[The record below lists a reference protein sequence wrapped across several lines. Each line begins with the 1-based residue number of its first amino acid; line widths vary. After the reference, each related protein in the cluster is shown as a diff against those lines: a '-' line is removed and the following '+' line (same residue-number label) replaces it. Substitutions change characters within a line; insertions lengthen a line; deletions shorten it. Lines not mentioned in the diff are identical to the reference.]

1 MRSNLGRF
9 APVVIFLS
17 MILLPLFL
25 ALDRLIFVT
34 GTNPLQAMLQIG
46 DHPLGSEA
54 IAFTFIQASLSAIL
68 TLAIGLPIAWW
79 LGRYK
84 WKRIG
89 VIRAALTL
97 PFVTPTV
104 VAAMGFLALIKD
116 GGVLDSIGID
126 LRNDSG
132 IVGEFSATLGIENT
146 GHIIALLIAH
156 AWFNLALVI
165 RFVEPKVSTLPPR
178 YEDAFRMLPAGT
190 SPIQRI
196 TQFWWPMLR
205 TSIMSAFVFTFIFSF
220 TSFALVRWL
229 APDLWTLESLM
240 ATEGGAAGIPGYRV
254 DVSRFVLGAA
264 TLQGIVLLI
273 ALGLAGRWQQR
284 QSNEIELVSEEHSRT
299 NFGTPG
305 LLPRLGVLYAT
316 IFALAP
322 LIAMIL
328 SSFRIRDRTSE
339 SYRWSLDAWV
349 AAFNGDLTYASV
361 PEALFNS
368 VFYAV
373 GCLIVS
379 CLLGFFVAQAI
390 HSLEQQNRPRL
401 AQAIDLLSMLP
412 LALSGVMVGLGV
424 LLGILKLWP
433 ALFSFYALPIL
444 PHAMLTTP
452 FVVRILLPAMRE
464 IDSDYE
470 EAGMILGYNPV
481 ERFFRIK
488 IPLLQPHLVVAA
500 ALSMAFSLGEFGAS
514 WILLRPGAWDTLPVL
529 VDQLMSRPKYF
540 ELVEPIA
547 MATATVLMC
556 MTFLLFVIA
565 ERFRSH
571 QGGGF

>member
-1 MRSNLGRF
+1 MRSNLERF

-132 IVGEFSATLGIENT
+132 IVGELSATLGIENT

-205 TSIMSAFVFTFIFSF
+205 TSILSAFVFTFIFSF

-305 LLPRLGVLYAT
+305 LLPRLGVLFAT

-322 LIAMIL
+322 LVVMIL

-339 SYRWSLDAWV
+339 SYRWSLDAWD
-349 AAFNGDLTYASV
+349 AAFSGDLTYASV

-433 ALFSFYALPIL
+433 ALFSFYGLPIL

-514 WILLRPGAWDTLPVL
+514 WILLRSGAWDTLPVL

>member
-132 IVGEFSATLGIENT
+132 IVGELSATLGIENT

-273 ALGLAGRWQQR
+273 ALGL
-284 QSNEIELVSEEHSRT
+284 S
-299 NFGTPG
+299 
-305 LLPRLGVLYAT
+305 
-316 IFALAP
+316 
-322 LIAMIL
+322 LIHI
-328 SSFRIRDRTSE
+328 
-339 SYRWSLDAWV
+339 
-349 AAFNGDLTYASV
+349 
-361 PEALFNS
+361 
-368 VFYAV
+368 
-373 GCLIVS
+373 
-379 CLLGFFVAQAI
+379 
-390 HSLEQQNRPRL
+390 
-401 AQAIDLLSMLP
+401 
-412 LALSGVMVGLGV
+412 
-424 LLGILKLWP
+424 
-433 ALFSFYALPIL
+433 
-444 PHAMLTTP
+444 
-452 FVVRILLPAMRE
+452 
-464 IDSDYE
+464 
-470 EAGMILGYNPV
+470 
-481 ERFFRIK
+481 
-488 IPLLQPHLVVAA
+488 
-500 ALSMAFSLGEFGAS
+500 
-514 WILLRPGAWDTLPVL
+514 
-529 VDQLMSRPKYF
+529 
-540 ELVEPIA
+540 
-547 MATATVLMC
+547 
-556 MTFLLFVIA
+556 
-565 ERFRSH
+565 
-571 QGGGF
+571 

>member
-1 MRSNLGRF
+1 MRSNLERF

-205 TSIMSAFVFTFIFSF
+205 TSILSAFVFTFIFSF

-305 LLPRLGVLYAT
+305 LLPRLGVLFAT

-322 LIAMIL
+322 LVVMIL

-339 SYRWSLDAWV
+339 SYRWSLDAWD
-349 AAFNGDLTYASV
+349 AAFSGDLTYASV

-433 ALFSFYALPIL
+433 ALFSFYGLPIL

-514 WILLRPGAWDTLPVL
+514 WILLRSGAWDTLPVL

>member
-132 IVGEFSATLGIENT
+132 IVGELSATLGIENT

-305 LLPRLGVLYAT
+305 LLPRLGVLLAT

-322 LIAMIL
+322 LIVMIL

-339 SYRWSLDAWV
+339 SYRWSLDAWD

-373 GCLIVS
+373 GCLLVS

-514 WILLRPGAWDTLPVL
+514 WILLRSGAWDTLPVL

>member
-1 MRSNLGRF
+1 MRSNLERF

-116 GGVLDSIGID
+116 GGVLDSLGID

-305 LLPRLGVLYAT
+305 LLPRLGVLFAT

-322 LIAMIL
+322 LVVMIL

-339 SYRWSLDAWV
+339 SYRWSLDAWD
-349 AAFNGDLTYASV
+349 AAFSGDLTYASV

-373 GCLIVS
+373 GCLIIS

-433 ALFSFYALPIL
+433 ALFSFYGLPIL

-514 WILLRPGAWDTLPVL
+514 WILLRSGAWDTLPVL

>member
-132 IVGEFSATLGIENT
+132 IVGELSATLGIENT

-305 LLPRLGVLYAT
+305 LLPRLGVLLAT

-322 LIAMIL
+322 LIVMIL

-339 SYRWSLDAWV
+339 SYRWSLDAWD

-464 IDSDYE
+464 IGSDYE

-481 ERFFRIK
+481 ERFLRIK
-488 IPLLQPHLVVAA
+488 IPLLQPHLIVAA

-514 WILLRPGAWDTLPVL
+514 WILLRSGAWDTLPVL

>member
-1 MRSNLGRF
+1 
-9 APVVIFLS
+9 

-132 IVGEFSATLGIENT
+132 IVGELSATLGIENT

-196 TQFWWPMLR
+196 TQFWWPMLS

-305 LLPRLGVLYAT
+305 LLPRLGVLLAT

-322 LIAMIL
+322 LIVMIL

-339 SYRWSLDAWV
+339 SYRWSLDAWD

-514 WILLRPGAWDTLPVL
+514 WILLRSGAWDTLPVL

>member
-1 MRSNLGRF
+1 MRSNLERF

-132 IVGEFSATLGIENT
+132 IVGELSATLGIENT

-205 TSIMSAFVFTFIFSF
+205 TSILSAFVFTFIFSF

-284 QSNEIELVSEEHSRT
+284 QSNEIELVSEVHSRT

-305 LLPRLGVLYAT
+305 LLPRLGVLFAT

-322 LIAMIL
+322 LVVMIL

-339 SYRWSLDAWV
+339 SYRWSLDAWG
-349 AAFNGDLTYASV
+349 AAFSGDLTYASV

-488 IPLLQPHLVVAA
+488 IPLLQPNLVVAA

-514 WILLRPGAWDTLPVL
+514 WILLRSGAWDTLPVL

>member
-132 IVGEFSATLGIENT
+132 IVGELSATLGIENT

-305 LLPRLGVLYAT
+305 LLPRLGVLLAT

-322 LIAMIL
+322 LIVMIL

-339 SYRWSLDAWV
+339 SYRWSLDAWD

-514 WILLRPGAWDTLPVL
+514 WILLRSGAWDTLPVL

>member
-132 IVGEFSATLGIENT
+132 IVGELSATLGIENT

-305 LLPRLGVLYAT
+305 LLPRLGVLLAT

-322 LIAMIL
+322 LIVMIL

-339 SYRWSLDAWV
+339 SYRWSLDAWD

-470 EAGMILGYNPV
+470 EVGMILGYNPV

-488 IPLLQPHLVVAA
+488 IPLLQPHIVIAA

-571 QGGGF
+571 QGGGL

>member
-1 MRSNLGRF
+1 
-9 APVVIFLS
+9 

>member
-132 IVGEFSATLGIENT
+132 IVGELSATLGIENT

-305 LLPRLGVLYAT
+305 LLPRLGVLLAT

-322 LIAMIL
+322 LIVMIL

-339 SYRWSLDAWV
+339 SYRWSLDAWD

-481 ERFFRIK
+481 ERFLRIK
-488 IPLLQPHLVVAA
+488 IPLLQPHLIVAA

-514 WILLRPGAWDTLPVL
+514 WILLRSGAWDTLPVL

>member
-132 IVGEFSATLGIENT
+132 IVGELSATLGIENT

-305 LLPRLGVLYAT
+305 LLPRLGVLLAT
-316 IFALAP
+316 VFALAP
-322 LIAMIL
+322 LIVMIL

-339 SYRWSLDAWV
+339 SYRWSLDAWD

-514 WILLRPGAWDTLPVL
+514 WILLRSGAWDTLPVL